1 MAVGENGGASQGAE
15 DKDLSQGQGTE
26 GAPKAPEINNSNGSG
41 DGVVPKDDA
50 TAKKPEDDPK
60 AKEADKTAD
69 DTDEDEDEEDE
80 KVELVEYHEWDDPSA
95 QAAVDLLKEAGVTP
109 AEAQPIFE
117 KAIESGDLNDIDV
130 KALEAKVGKTKA
142 LLIMNGVKDYHSRQ
156 TTQNT
161 ETVDM
166 VYGVFGGEQNW
177 NTVKQWAQTRE
188 KSDKGFKKELDSI
201 RSDLD
206 KGGRA
211 AKAAAKDLLKLYNGN
226 PSTKGLGANSK
237 NLTKGD
243 GKAVDAAP
251 LSRADYLTALKKAH
265 AEGASQATI
274 AALDARRIAGKNAG
288 I

>member
-1 MAVGENGGASQGAE
+1 MAVGEGGVTQGAE
-15 DKDLSQGQGTE
+15 EKHLSQGQGTE
-26 GAPKAPEINNSNGSG
+26 GAPKSPEINNSNGSG

-50 TAKKPEDDPK
+50 ETKKPEDDPK

-69 DTDEDEDEEDE
+69 DAEEDKDEEDDE
-80 KVELVEYHEWDDPSA
+80 VELVEYHEWEDPSA
-95 QAAVDLLKEAGVTP
+95 QAAVELLKEAGVTP

-117 KAIESGDLNDIDV
+117 KAIESGNLTDIDV

-142 LLIMNGVKDYHSRQ
+142 LLIMNGVKDFHARQ

-166 VYGVFGGEQNW
+166 VFGVFGGEQNW
-177 NTVKQWAQTRE
+177 DTVKQWAQTRE
-188 KSDKGFKKELDSI
+188 KTDKGFKKELDSI
-201 RSDLD
+201 RTDLD

-226 PSTKGLGANSK
+226 PGTKGLGATSK

-243 GKAVDAAP
+243 GKAVDASP
-251 LSRADYLTALKKAH
+251 LSRADYLTELKKAH
-265 AEGASQATI
+265 ASGAPQATI
-274 AALDARRIAGKNAG
+274 AALDARRMAGKGAG